1 MLTLEDLTKTT
12 IGIVGFGKEGQAV
25 ARYLMHHNLSAVIY
39 DEQDRSSFSGQE
51 LAHLEANGFKFILG
65 ESLSDFGSCAVLFR
79 SPGIRRLHP
88 AFTTAEAHGS
98 IITSQTKFFFDHCR
112 ATIIGVTGT
121 KGKGTT
127 ATLIARILDAAQ
139 VAQVRSN
146 LLQSNTRVYVTGNI
160 GKVDPFDILDSLN
173 ESDIVIFELS
183 SFQLQD
189 LTRSPHIGVCLM
201 VTQEHLDHHVDLAEY
216 HAAKSAIVAH
226 QVPSDFAVYS
236 DDYAASQAIGVQSK
250 GTQFSFSRYHAVEYG
265 AYAEENSIHLAQ
277 TPQAGVMDVSQKLLP
292 GAHNLENMCAA
303 SIVASI
309 AGVPT
314 TVIQNAVVHFSGLEH
329 RLEFV
334 GEFGDV
340 KFYNDS
346 ISTVPESTMA
356 ALDSFTAPTVLIV
369 GGSEKNS
376 DFTELAKHIV
386 ANTHIRGLIVV
397 GVTAPRI
404 IGALENVGFKGLLK
418 QDAQNMAEIF
428 TQVHELAH
436 SGDVVLLSPACASFG
451 MFKNYKERGEKFREA
466 AKGYMK

>member
-1 MLTLEDLTKTT
+1 MLTIEDLAKTN

-25 ARYLMHHNLSAVIY
+25 ARYLAQHRLTAVVF
-39 DEQDRSSFSGQE
+39 DEQDRSNLPQQE
-51 LAHLEANGFKFILG
+51 LSELEAKGFSFILG
-65 ESLSDFGSCAVLFR
+65 KPLLDFGSCTVLFR

-88 AFTTAEAHGS
+88 AFTAAEAHGS
-98 IITSQTKFFFDHCR
+98 IITSQTKFFFDHCK

-127 ATLIARILDAAQ
+127 ATLIARILESAQAAQ
-139 VAQVRSN
+139 VGSS
-146 LLQSNTRVYVTGNI
+146 LLQQNTRVYLTGNI
-160 GKVDPFDILDSLN
+160 GKVDPFDILDELQ
-173 ESDIVIFELS
+173 ESDIVVFELS

-226 QVPSDFAVYS
+226 QSTSDFAIYS
-236 DDYAASQAIGVQSK
+236 DDYPASQAIGAQSK
-250 GTQFSFSRYHAVEYG
+250 GMHFSFSRYHTVAQG
-265 AYAEENSIHLAQ
+265 AYAEGDSIHLVE
-277 TPQAGVMDVSQKLLP
+277 TPQSGILDISHKLLP

-314 TVIQNAVVHFSGLEH
+314 TVIQDAVVNFSGLEH

-346 ISTVPESTMA
+346 ISTVPESTIA
-356 ALDSFTAPTVLIV
+356 ALDSFSAPTVLIV

-376 DFTELAKHIV
+376 DFTELARHI
-386 ANTHIRGLIVV
+386 ATNTHVRGLIVV

-404 IGALENVGFKGLLK
+404 IRALVESDFIGPIQQG
-418 QDAQNMAEIF
+418 AQNMDEIF
-428 TQVHELAH
+428 TQVRKLAQ

-466 AKGYMK
+466 AQKYT